1 MKPKLDY
8 RIIQKKSL
16 ILEYYRGKYN
26 VDELIDFKIKV
37 GNDPDY
43 NPNFDIIHDFREL
56 VFDLEVEEVAKYV
69 QVLIENKKY
78 VGKRKSTMITQT
90 PNQVTASIGFELLKN
105 DLPVAVKVSST
116 LDAAL
121 VFIQIPKNEWEH
133 IKKLLNDLKK

>member
-133 IKKLLNDLKK
+133 IKKIA